1 MIEFVQHTT
10 LGLAKLLL
18 LVFVII
24 VPLMVALE
32 LFRHF
37 RLLEMT
43 AKFVAPVTRR
53 LGFDSASLFPLMA
66 GIVFG
71 ISYGGGV
78 LVGEARKGRII
89 GNQAFLVAVFLALCH
104 AIFEDTLLFV
114 SQGAIGWIVVLIRL
128 AAAIVITGLV
138 ALRYK

>member
-1 MIEFVQHTT
+1 MMEFVQETA
-10 LGLAKLLL
+10 LGLGKLLL

-32 LFRHF
+32 LFRHYK
-37 RLLEMT
+37 LLEMAT
-43 AKFVAPVTRR
+43 NFIAPVTRR
-53 LGFDSASLFPLMA
+53 LGFGPDSVFPLMA

-78 LVGEARKGRII
+78 LIGEARKGRII

-114 SQGAIGWIVVLIRL
+114 SQGAVGWIVVVIRL
-128 AAAIVITGLV
+128 AAATVITGLV
-138 ALRYK
+138 ALRFR